1 MSEVKNF
8 RIVGEIVKP
17 NLKTGFRREIR
28 ALKPEDALEEIYK
41 EIGSRHKARRFQ
53 IRVLKVE
60 EIKPEEIEDPTIR
73 KLALGETQKE
83 LK

>member
-1 MSEVKNF
+1 MGEVKNF
-8 RIVGEIVKP
+8 RVIGEIVKP
-17 NLKTGFRREIR
+17 NLKTGFRKEVR

-41 EIGSRHKARRFQ
+41 EIGSRHKVRRFQ

-60 EIKPEEIEDPTIR
+60 EIKPEEIEDPIIKR
-73 KLALGETQKE
+73 LALGET

>member
-1 MSEVKNF
+1 
-8 RIVGEIVKP
+8 
-17 NLKTGFRREIR
+17 
-28 ALKPEDALEEIYK
+28 
-41 EIGSRHKARRFQ
+41 
-53 IRVLKVE
+53 VE